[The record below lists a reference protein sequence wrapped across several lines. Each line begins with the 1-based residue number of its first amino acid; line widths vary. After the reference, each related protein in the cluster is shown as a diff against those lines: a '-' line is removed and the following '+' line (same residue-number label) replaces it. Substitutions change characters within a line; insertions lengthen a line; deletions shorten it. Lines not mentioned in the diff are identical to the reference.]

1 MLNVVYLWF
10 LLVFSSHEE
19 LHQHTNIQNV
29 HYVHCKYVLLFFFAF
44 GQKFDVEALIS
55 RLVIKK
61 PLFVFGLYQHS
72 VGKQIPIL
80 QEYFY
85 NISVFSA
92 KKKT

>member
-1 MLNVVYLWF
+1 MSCICGFCLFF
-10 LLVFSSHEE
+10 LPMKSC
-19 LHQHTNIQNV
+19 TNIQISKMSITLIVNT
-29 HYVHCKYVLLFFFAF
+29 YFCSFFAF